1 MSELI
6 GQRVMFMDSMF
17 RQRYGSI
24 KESVIAV
31 ERYKEETWSPQGILA
46 KVLKCM
52 PTTHYLV
59 MADGEVNKV
68 ELVPVSAIK
77 YIGLDLNQ
85 QIKDI

>member
-1 MSELI
+1 
-6 GQRVMFMDSMF
+6 
-17 RQRYGSI
+17 
-24 KESVIAV
+24 
-31 ERYKEETWSPQGILA
+31 
-46 KVLKCM
+46 M

>member
-31 ERYKEETWSPQGILA
+31 ERYKE
-46 KVLKCM
+46 
-52 PTTHYLV
+52 
-59 MADGEVNKV
+59 
-68 ELVPVSAIK
+68 
-77 YIGLDLNQ
+77 
-85 QIKDI
+85 